1 VVPKGKGCADDAR
14 PPFISRIS
22 GSLHNDLIAEYP
34 WRVASDARTI
44 DQETASTLVPLLRN
58 GDDIHSRLRMGLDYP
73 SWNEI
78 RTGSLSA
85 KRSRL

>member
-1 VVPKGKGCADDAR
+1 MIPKGKGCADDAR
-14 PPFISRIS
+14 PLFISRIS

-34 WRVASDARTI
+34 WRVDSDTRTI
-44 DQETASTLVPLLRN
+44 DQETTSTLVRLMRN
-58 GDDIHSRLRMGLDYP
+58 GDDIQSRLRMGLDYP